1 MGIDYRIQ
9 EALNRVYVREKNI
22 LRQIDIEI
30 ASLKRYIR
38 ILSYLPNSQFLV
50 NMLSSEKQ
58 IWIYKG
64 KLYLKELLEVKKET
78 LAIGE
83 GRTLKCF

>member
-38 ILSYLPNSQFLV
+38 ILSYLPDSQFLV

-83 GRTLKCF
+83 GRTLKCS